1 MPDGH
6 FCRGSTIQSPG
17 LGCRGSHF
25 ASGTSWHFSLPVV
38 ELPHL
43 SSRLSRVSRTMHF
56 HRSPTAAGLHGSAI
70 EPRRVRAHD
79 WSVSHHVLAATR
91 SVIVTWPSETPA
103 ACGGTGDQQSASH
116 CLEASTIQRVE
127 TSVANVTSIFVL
139 YKTLSF
145 TIVYII
151 SVVNRE
157 TPVKLQISPN
167 PPNTRKCEL
176 VSSSCRGLSTVVSF
190 PGLKCLV
197 V

>member
-1 MPDGH
+1 MPAMAFGSSSSKNRRQCLHFGKLRVWQDPGPMPDGH

-17 LGCRGSHF
+17 LCCRGSHSD
-25 ASGTSWHFSLPVV
+25 SGTSWHFSSLVF
-38 ELPHL
+38 ELLHL

-56 HRSPTAAGLHGSAI
+56 HRSPTAAGLQAPAM

-116 CLEASTIQRVE
+116 CLEASTTQRVE
-127 TSVANVTSIFVL
+127 TLVANVTSIFVP

-151 SVVNRE
+151 RSSVVRR
-157 TPVKLQISPN
+157 Q
-167 PPNTRKCEL
+167 
-176 VSSSCRGLSTVVSF
+176 
-190 PGLKCLV
+190 
-197 V
+197 